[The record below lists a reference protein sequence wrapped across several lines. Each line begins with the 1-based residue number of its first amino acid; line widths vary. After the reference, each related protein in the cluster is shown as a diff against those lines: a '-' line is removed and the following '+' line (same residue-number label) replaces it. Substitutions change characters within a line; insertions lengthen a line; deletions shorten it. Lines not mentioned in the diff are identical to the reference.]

1 MADDRSLKDV
11 IRFVDP
17 SGDITD
23 ADIAAISG
31 KLKFTEVLDII
42 TAVGKDDLSSARKI
56 LANYDNRFASAA
68 EESITNEYSNVP
80 QSAPKTSGFK
90 PIKPIGSTPTIAGKP
105 TNPNGQQGQD
115 DDTDAMLADPANANR
130 PEVKQIQSLL
140 QRMKR

>member
-17 SGDITD
+17 SGDMTD

-42 TAVGKDDLSSARKI
+42 TYVGNDELNKARDILSK
-56 LANYDNRFASAA
+56 YDSRFAASQ

-80 QSAPKTSGFK
+80 TANRPSGFK
-90 PIKPIGSTPTIAGKP
+90 PIKPIGSTPSIAGKP
-105 TNPNGQQGQD
+105 TNPNGQQASGEEDAD
-115 DDTDAMLADPANANR
+115 DLLNDPANQNR

>member
-17 SGDITD
+17 SGDMTD
-23 ADIAAISG
+23 ADIAAISS

-42 TAVGKDDLSSARKI
+42 TYVGNDNLSKAREILSKYDSRFSSAT
-56 LANYDNRFASAA
+56 

-80 QSAPKTSGFK
+80 TANRPSGFK
-90 PIKPIGSTPTIAGKP
+90 PIKPIGSTPSIAGKP
-105 TNPNGQQGQD
+105 TNPNGQQSD
-115 DDTDAMLADPANANR
+115 DEDADDLLNDPANQNR

>member
-17 SGDITD
+17 SGEMSD
-23 ADIAAISG
+23 ADIATISS

-42 TAVGKDDLSSARKI
+42 TAVGKDDLSSARSI
-56 LANYDNRFASAA
+56 LSKYDSRFSSSAK
-68 EESITNEYSNVP
+68 EGITNEYSNVP
-80 QSAPKTSGFK
+80 TTAKSSGFK
-90 PIKPIGSTPTIAGKP
+90 PIKPIGSTPTIAGSP
-105 TNPNGQQGQD
+105 TNPNGQQD
-115 DDTDAMLADPANANR
+115 DEGADDLLNDPANKNR